1 MYPFTV
7 DDVQPDI
14 PHQHRI
20 FAAAADLQ
28 AAYEAGE
35 DFTKSRPLS
44 EAMVLLVLTA
54 VDDTVHEL
62 LETWR
67 NGPTA
72 PASIPPYSL
81 PTAPFPSV
89 LDLQSE
95 TTVMVTRE
103 GRAEQGLPP
112 RPTTEGMS

>member
-35 DFTKSRPLS
+35 DFTTSQPLS

-54 VDDTVHEL
+54 VDDTVHEM
-62 LETWR
+62 LEAWR
-67 NGPTA
+67 NGPAA
-72 PASIPPYSL
+72 PSPIPPYSL
-81 PTAPFPSV
+81 PVAPFPSV
-89 LDLQSE
+89 LDLRDE

-103 GRAEQGLPP
+103 GRVEQGLPP
-112 RPTTEGMS
+112 RPATEGMS